1 MQADTRVCSR
11 LPDMIDLRLDLR
23 ATPEGVR
30 LALGQ
35 LLAEPT
41 LARLGDDLR
50 GTLEIVLAEV
60 LNNVVEHAYACAE
73 GWVSVRLTCAP
84 DRIEAEVSDSGCP
97 MPGLCPPAGRLV
109 DLQGDLPEG
118 GFGWFLI
125 RSLTDGLH
133 YEHRAGRNI
142 LRFRIPVA

>member
-1 MQADTRVCSR
+1 MQAEARVCSR
-11 LPDMIDLRLDLR
+11 MPDMSDLRLDLR
-23 ATPEGVR
+23 ATPEAVR

-35 LLAEPT
+35 LMAEPA

-73 GWVSVRLTCAP
+73 GWVSLRLTCAP
-84 DRIEAEVSDSGCP
+84 DRIQAEVSDSGCP
-97 MPGLCPPAGRLV
+97 MPGLCPPAGRPA
-109 DLQGDLPEG
+109 DLGGDLPEG

-125 RSLTDGLH
+125 RSLTRDLQ
-133 YEHRAGRNI
+133 YEHRAGRNM
-142 LRFRIPVA
+142 LRFVIPAG